1 MGASNATSG
10 APEASPHRVSGV
22 NSLRPDDAALI
33 SGSPRPRAPQ
43 SPLGVDGDLATLPQ
57 GVTMTSRRTLLSSL
71 AVAAT
76 LALPL
81 SAHAQQ
87 FFRIGTGGTAGTYY
101 PVGGMI
107 ANAVSQPGKIVATAQ
122 ASNGSVANVSAIAG
136 GSMESG
142 FSQADV
148 ATWAQKG
155 TGLYEGKP
163 NVPGLRLIANLYPES
178 VHVVVRKGSGIKTV
192 ADLKGK
198 RVALDEPGSGTL
210 VNARAIL
217 AAYGIKEADIK
228 PEYIKPNQ
236 AGDKMKDGSLDAFF
250 FTGGAPAGAIA
261 ELASAGSGIDILPLD
276 GKEADAL
283 RASSS
288 FFAPDLIAA
297 DTYKGVGAVKTL
309 AVGAQWVTSDKAD
322 AATVYEVTKALFSAP
337 AQAQLAA
344 GHAKGKFITKENAIK
359 GAGIPFHP
367 GAEKFYKEAGLL
379 K

>member
-1 MGASNATSG
+1 M
-10 APEASPHRVSGV
+10 
-22 NSLRPDDAALI
+22 SL
-33 SGSPRPRAPQ
+33 
-43 SPLGVDGDLATLPQ
+43 
-57 GVTMTSRRTLLSSL
+57 RRTLLTALSL
-71 AVAAT
+71 TAA
-76 LALPL
+76 LGLPGT
-81 SAHAQQ
+81 AHAQQ

-122 ASNGSVANVSAIAG
+122 ASNGSVANVNGIVG

-142 FSQADV
+142 FAQADV
-148 ATWAQKG
+148 ATWAQTG

-178 VHVVVRKGSGIKTV
+178 VHVVVKKGSNIKSV

-217 AAYGIKEADIK
+217 AAYGLKEADIK
-228 PEYIKPNQ
+228 PEYVKPNQ

-261 ELASAGSGIDILPLD
+261 ELASAGSGIELLAID
-276 GKEADAL
+276 GAAADTL
-283 RASSS
+283 RKNSA
-288 FFAPDLIAA
+288 FFAPDVIAA
-297 DTYKGVGAVKTL
+297 DTYKGVGAVNTL

-322 AATVYEVTKALFSAP
+322 AATVYEITKALFGEA
-337 AQAQLAA
+337 AQKQLAS
-344 GHAKGKFITKENAIK
+344 GHAKGKLITKENAVK

-367 GAEKFYKEAGLL
+367 GAEKFYKEAGLM

>member
-1 MGASNATSG
+1 MKIT
-10 APEASPHRVSGV
+10 HI
-22 NSLRPDDAALI
+22 LT
-33 SGSPRPRAPQ
+33 
-43 SPLGVDGDLATLPQ
+43 LATA
-57 GVTMTSRRTLLSSL
+57 L
-71 AVAAT
+71 AIAAT
-76 LALPL
+76 GAQ
-81 SAHAQQ
+81 AQQ

-107 ANAVSQPGKIVATAQ
+107 ANAVSQPGKIVVTAQ
-122 ASNGSVANVSAIAG
+122 ASNGSVANVNGIAG
-136 GSMESG
+136 GAMESG
-142 FSQADV
+142 FSQSDV

-163 NVPGLRLIANLYPES
+163 SVPGLRLIANLYPES
-178 VHVVVRKGSGIKTV
+178 VHVVVKKGSGIKSV

-217 AAYGIKEADIK
+217 AAYGLKESDIK

-261 ELASAGSGIDILPLD
+261 ELASAGSGVELLPID
-276 GKEADAL
+276 GAQAEAL
-283 RASSS
+283 RKSSP
-288 FFAPDLIAA
+288 FFSPDSIAA
-297 DTYKGVGAVKTL
+297 ETYKGVAAVQTL

-322 AATVYEVTKALFSAP
+322 MNTVYEITKALFGSA
-337 AQAQLAA
+337 AQQQLAA
-344 GHAKGKFITKENAIK
+344 GHAKGKFITKENAVK
-359 GAGIPFHP
+359 SAGIPFHP
-367 GAEKFYKEAGLL
+367 GAEKFYREAGLM

>member
-1 MGASNATSG
+1 MKVTRILAIA
-10 APEASPHRVSGV
+10 
-22 NSLRPDDAALI
+22 AAL
-33 SGSPRPRAPQ
+33 A
-43 SPLGVDGDLATLPQ
+43 LAGT
-57 GVTMTSRRTLLSSL
+57 
-71 AVAAT
+71 AAQ
-76 LALPL
+76 
-81 SAHAQQ
+81 AQQ

-122 ASNGSVANVSAIAG
+122 ASNGSVANVNGIAG
-136 GSMESG
+136 GAMESG

-155 TGLYEGKP
+155 TGIYEGKP

-178 VHVVVRKGSGIKTV
+178 VHVVVKKGSGIKSV

-217 AAYGIKEADIK
+217 AAYGVSEKDIK

-261 ELASAGSGIDILPLD
+261 ELASSGGGHRHPAHRRPARRSAAQ
-276 GKEADAL
+276 EQPVL
-283 RASSS
+283 RARTPSPPTPTR
-288 FFAPDLIAA
+288 AWA
-297 DTYKGVGAVKTL
+297 GATRWPW
-309 AVGAQWVTSDKAD
+309 ARSG
-322 AATVYEVTKALFSAP
+322 
-337 AQAQLAA
+337 
-344 GHAKGKFITKENAIK
+344 
-359 GAGIPFHP
+359 
-367 GAEKFYKEAGLL
+367 
-379 K
+379 

>member
-1 MGASNATSG
+1 MKM
-10 APEASPHRVSGV
+10 
-22 NSLRPDDAALI
+22 I
-33 SGSPRPRAPQ
+33 
-43 SPLGVDGDLATLPQ
+43 
-57 GVTMTSRRTLLSSL
+57 RTLTL
-71 AVAAT
+71 ALTAT
-76 LALPL
+76 LAL
-81 SAHAQQ
+81 AGAAQAQQ

-122 ASNGSVANVSAIAG
+122 ASNGSLANVNGIVG

-148 ATWAQKG
+148 ASWAFKG
-155 TGLYEGKP
+155 NGIYEGKP

-178 VHVVVRKGSGIKTV
+178 VHVVVKKGAGIKSV

-217 AAYGIKEADIK
+217 AAYGIKESDIK
-228 PEYIKPNQ
+228 PEYIKPGQ
-236 AGDKMKDGSLDAFF
+236 AGDKLKDGTLDAFF

-261 ELASAGSGIDILPLD
+261 ELASAGGGIDILAID

-283 RASSS
+283 RAASP

-297 DTYKGVGAVKTL
+297 ETYKGVGAVKTL

-322 AATVYEVTKALFSAP
+322 TATVYEITKALFGEA
-337 AQAQLAA
+337 AQKQLAA
-344 GHAKGKFITKENAIK
+344 GHPKGKFITKENAVK

-367 GAEKFYKEAGLL
+367 GAEKFYREAGVL

>member
-1 MGASNATSG
+1 MK
-10 APEASPHRVSGV
+10 
-22 NSLRPDDAALI
+22 I
-33 SGSPRPRAPQ
+33 I
-43 SPLGVDGDLATLPQ
+43 
-57 GVTMTSRRTLLSSL
+57 RTLTIALS
-71 AVAAT
+71 VG
-76 LALPL
+76 LAL
-81 SAHAQQ
+81 AGAAQAQQ

-122 ASNGSVANVSAIAG
+122 ASNGSVANVSGIAG
-136 GSMESG
+136 GAMESG
-142 FSQADV
+142 FSQSDV

-178 VHVVVRKGSGIKTV
+178 VHVVVKKGSGIKSV

-217 AAYGIKEADIK
+217 AAYGIKESDIK

-261 ELASAGSGIDILPLD
+261 ELASAGGGIDILPID
-276 GKEADAL
+276 GAPAEAL
-283 RASSS
+283 RKSSP
-288 FFAPDLIAA
+288 FFSPDVIAA
-297 DTYKGVGAVKTL
+297 DTYKGVGAVTTL

-322 AATVYEVTKALFSAP
+322 LNTVYEITKALFGEA
-337 AQAQLAA
+337 AQKQLAA
-344 GHAKGKFITKENAIK
+344 GHAKGKFITKENAVMS
-359 GAGIPFHP
+359 AGIPFHP
-367 GAEKFYKEAGLL
+367 GAEKYYREVGLI

>member
-1 MGASNATSG
+1 MSFRLG
-10 APEASPHRVSGV
+10 
-22 NSLRPDDAALI
+22 LRAL
-33 SGSPRPRAPQ
+33 
-43 SPLGVDGDLATLPQ
+43 
-57 GVTMTSRRTLLSSL
+57 LLSAL
-71 AVAAT
+71 AIAG
-76 LALPL
+76 
-81 SAHAQQ
+81 SAQAQQ

-107 ANAVSQPGKIVATAQ
+107 ANAVSQPGKIVVTAQ
-122 ASNGSVANVSAIAG
+122 ASNGSVANVSGIAG
-136 GSMESG
+136 GALESG

-178 VHVVVRKGSGIKTV
+178 VHIVTRKGSGIRTV

-210 VNARAIL
+210 VNARVIL
-217 AAYGIKEADIK
+217 AAYGVKESDIK

-261 ELASAGSGIDILPLD
+261 ELASGGTGIELIPID
-276 GKEADAL
+276 GAAAEAL
-283 RASSS
+283 QKQSP
-288 FFAPDLIAA
+288 FFTPDVIPA

-322 AATVYEVTKALFSAP
+322 ANTVYEIVKALYGEA
-337 AQAQLAA
+337 AQKMLAA
-344 GHAKGKFITKENAIK
+344 GHAKGKWITKENAVK

-367 GAEKFYKEAGLL
+367 GAERFYKEAGLL